1 MQPDV
6 SFVIAAFNAEGSIA
20 RSVRS
25 ALDQREVSVEV
36 IVVDDCSRDRTID
49 AALSVADTRVRV
61 VALDR
66 NRGPGGAR
74 NAGLAAGRGRWIAVL
89 DADDAVHPDRLAR
102 LIARAASADA
112 PIAVDNL
119 AVVQETSDGPTPTPN
134 PGGGEFG
141 GSAIQRQPSTAL
153 PEAVTLSP
161 SPLWEGVRGGGMQGT
176 DTANPMFPPALLA
189 QHSSLTLADFIA
201 ANLMFEDTFSLG
213 YMKPVIERRFVEEHA
228 LLYPED
234 MRIGE
239 DYIFL
244 ASALAKGGRCV
255 VEPTPLY
262 YYHIR
267 AGSIS
272 RVLELHHVEAML
284 AADEALQREH
294 DFDPAARAAQAR
306 RTLSLEEAAA
316 FLSLVGHLKARA
328 PLKAMGAALG
338 TPRAL
343 RHLRMPIAARL
354 RRLVQPF
361 ETRPLGRDMAGS

>member
-6 SFVIAAFNAEGSIA
+6 SLVIAAFNAEGSIA

-25 ALDQREVSVEV
+25 ALDQHGVSVEV

-49 AALSVADTRVRV
+49 AALSIADTRIRV

-74 NAGLAAGRGRWIAVL
+74 NAGLAAAQGRWIAVL
-89 DADDAVHPDRLAR
+89 DADDTVHPDRLAR
-102 LIARAASADA
+102 LIARADEAGA

-119 AVVQETSDGPTPTPN
+119 AVIRDGA
-134 PGGGEFG
+134 
-141 GSAIQRQPSTAL
+141 GSS
-153 PEAVTLSP
+153 E
-161 SPLWEGVRGGGMQGT
+161 
-176 DTANPMFPPALLA
+176 PMFPDLERHPM
-189 QHSSLTLADFIA
+189 LTLADFIA
-201 ANLMFEDTFSLG
+201 ANLMFEGMFSFG
-213 YMKPVIERRFVEEHA
+213 YMKPVIERRFVEEHG
-228 LLYPED
+228 LRYPED

-255 VEPTPLY
+255 VEPEPLY
-262 YYHIR
+262 HYHIR

-272 RVLELHHVEAML
+272 RVLERHHVEAML
-284 AADEALQREH
+284 AADTALLREH
-294 DFDPAARAAQAR
+294 DFDPAAMAAQAR
-306 RTLSLEEAAA
+306 RTRSLEEAAA

-343 RHLRMPIAARL
+343 RHLGMPIATRL
-354 RRLVQPF
+354 RRLMQPF
-361 ETRPLGRDMAGS
+361 EARPLGRDMAGS